1 MDLNEF
7 KALLKEIDKATQIAY
22 QDYSKKSA
30 AHKAALQIMQ
40 FEKELYYGDLVQNRH
55 IQRISEIIEV
65 NAEDI
70 INETNKARD
79 Q

>member
-7 KALLKEIDKATQIAY
+7 KALLLEADKDTQMAH

-30 AHKAALQIMQ
+30 AHKAALRVMQ
-40 FEKELYYGDLVQNRH
+40 FEKELYYGDLVQSRH
-55 IQRISEIIEV
+55 LLKIKEIIEL

-70 INETNKARD
+70 VNEANKT
-79 Q
+79 

>member
-7 KALLKEIDKATQIAY
+7 KALLREADKDTQIAH
-22 QDYSKKSA
+22 QDYSKRSA

-40 FEKELYYGDLVQNRH
+40 FEKELYYGDLVQTRH
-55 IQRISEIIEV
+55 LQKIKDIIEI

-70 INETNKARD
+70 VNETTKTRN
-79 Q
+79 